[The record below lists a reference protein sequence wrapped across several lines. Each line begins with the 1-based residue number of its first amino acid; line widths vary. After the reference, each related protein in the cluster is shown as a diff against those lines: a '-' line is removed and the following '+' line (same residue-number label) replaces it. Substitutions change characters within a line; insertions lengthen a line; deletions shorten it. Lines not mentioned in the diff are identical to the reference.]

1 MINKI
6 HNMDCIEGLKLL
18 PDKSIDCIVTSP
30 PYWKGFEYEA
40 YFNSYKQYL
49 DWCEA
54 WLTECKR
61 VLKPNGTFYLNV
73 INDSEITI
81 RAFEL
86 MEIATRK
93 IMFKL
98 HDTIIWYRYNQQ
110 PANTSRQL
118 TNQCEYI
125 FMLRHTSANI
135 DLHKAEAYE
144 KNPHIFETKNLG
156 NVWKIPFN
164 SGKRNASGFGRKET
178 KSKWGHSG
186 FPLELPETC
195 ILLSTNEGD
204 TVLDMFMGSGTTA
217 AACVKNNRNYIGFEI
232 SEEYCEIAR
241 SRIDET
247 EQMLAEK
254 AVAKGKPCT
263 DSADCSTC
271 ELLTGCEKARGGV
284 ACSRYTLRK

>member
-1 MINKI
+1 MIDLR
-6 HNMDCIEGLKLL
+6 HGDCLEVM
-18 PDKSIDCIVTSP
+18 KSIPNNSVECIVTSP

-49 DWCEA
+49 DWCEL
-54 WLTECKR
+54 WLKECKR
-61 VLKPNGTFYLNV
+61 ILKPNGTFYLNV

-110 PANTSRQL
+110 PANTNRQL

-135 DLHKAEAYE
+135 DLHKKEAYE

-164 SGKRNASGFGRKET
+164 SGKKSVNGFGRKET

-204 TVLDMFMGSGTTA
+204 TVLDMFMGSG
-217 AACVKNNRNYIGFEI
+217 
-232 SEEYCEIAR
+232 
-241 SRIDET
+241 
-247 EQMLAEK
+247 
-254 AVAKGKPCT
+254 
-263 DSADCSTC
+263 ST
-271 ELLTGCEKARGGV
+271 GV
-284 ACSRYTLRK
+284 ACVNTNRKFIGIELDEKYFNIAKNRIEEAQNEQKSTGTIRKG

>member
-1 MINKI
+1 MIDLRRA
-6 HNMDCIEGLKLL
+6 DCIEEFKNISSE
-18 PDKSIDCIVTSP
+18 SIDCIVTSP

-49 DWCEA
+49 DWSEI
-54 WLTECKR
+54 WLKECKR

-110 PANTSRQL
+110 PANTTRQL

-125 FMLRHTSANI
+125 FMLRHTSAGVELN
-135 DLHKAEAYE
+135 KTAAYE
-144 KNPHIFETKNLG
+144 RNPTIFKTKNVG
-156 NVWKIPFN
+156 NVWELPFN
-164 SGKRNASGFGRKET
+164 SGKQQFKGFGRKET

-186 FPLELPETC
+186 FPVELPETC
-195 ILLSTNEGD
+195 ILLSTKEGD
-204 TVLDMFMGSGTTA
+204 MVLDHFMGSGTT
-217 AACVKNNRNYIGFEI
+217 
-232 SEEYCEIAR
+232 
-241 SRIDET
+241 
-247 EQMLAEK
+247 
-254 AVAKGKPCT
+254 
-263 DSADCSTC
+263 
-271 ELLTGCEKARGGV
+271 GV
-284 ACSRYTLRK
+284 ACKKLNRNFIGIELNKEYFNLAKGRIEKTI

>member
-1 MINKI
+1 MISQSLELNKI
-6 HNMDCIEGLKLL
+6 YNMDCIEGLRML
-18 PDKSIDCIVTSP
+18 PDNSVDVIVTSP

-49 DWCEA
+49 DWCKL
-54 WLTECKR
+54 WIKECKR

-86 MEIATRK
+86 MEIATRE

-110 PANTSRQL
+110 PANTTRQL
-118 TNQCEYI
+118 TNQCEYV
-125 FMLRHTSANI
+125 FMLRHTSANVE
-135 DLHKAEAYE
+135 LNKTAAYE

-164 SGKRNASGFGRKET
+164 SGRKCVSGFGRKET
-178 KSKWGHSG
+178 KSKCGHSG

-195 ILLSTNEGD
+195 ILLSSNEGD
-204 TVLDMFMGSGTTA
+204 TVLDMFIGSGTTA
-217 AACVKNNRNYIGFEI
+217 AACINTNRKYIGFEL
-232 SEEYCEIAR
+232 SKDYCEIAEK
-241 SRIDET
+241 RIT
-247 EQMLAEK
+247 EMKGGAE
-254 AVAKGKPCT
+254 
-263 DSADCSTC
+263 
-271 ELLTGCEKARGGV
+271 
-284 ACSRYTLRK
+284 